1 MVVNLVFHLV
11 TYKIQSHLGNT
22 CLDFLWAEN
31 FLCTMYL
38 STRGKR
44 RPDHLTNWVH
54 ILISSEGRFCN
65 FYSDRWLYSVL
76 LRDEPPGIWKHPS
89 FIDIFFEGFGK
100 VSIKKYF
107 VYGSFHNSSPPSH
120 PPSPLPLF
128 HSRHISQKS
137 KTLGLIW

>member
-38 STRGKR
+38 STIIWPTEYIFWYLLKEGFATFTVT
-44 RPDHLTNWVH
+44 DDY
-54 ILISSEGRFCN
+54 IL
-65 FYSDRWLYSVL
+65 FYWEMSPRAFENTQVSL
-76 LRDEPPGIWKHPS
+76 I
-89 FIDIFFEGFGK
+89 FFFEGFGK

-107 VYGSFHNSSPPSH
+107 VYGSFHNSSPP
-120 PPSPLPLF
+120 PTPLHLYLF
-128 HSRHISQKS
+128 SIVDICLRNLRH
-137 KTLGLIW
+137 WV